1 MLRGLTRGSAPQDGA
16 AHPGHNRRRDDFAL
30 VRRVTRLEDVP
41 EVERHL
47 PDILGRAMARSWID
61 AAFAKE
67 LARDPAGLLARYS
80 VHLPE
85 SVALSVEHSAAERPR
100 IVVTEILPG
109 GQRRRLM
116 YLQLVMMAG
125 R

>member
-1 MLRGLTRGSAPQDGA
+1 MLNRLSGHTATGA
-16 AHPGHNRRRDDFAL
+16 ARSGEGRAAEGFAL
-30 VRRVTRLEDVP
+30 VGRVTRLEDVP

-47 PDILGRAMARSWID
+47 PDILGRALARSWID
-61 AAFAKE
+61 PQFARSLE
-67 LARDPAGLLARYS
+67 VDPRHLLARYN

-85 SVALSVEHSAAERPR
+85 SVDLNVEQAGIERPR
-100 IVVTEILPG
+100 IVVTELLG
-109 GQRRRLM
+109 DGRRRRLM